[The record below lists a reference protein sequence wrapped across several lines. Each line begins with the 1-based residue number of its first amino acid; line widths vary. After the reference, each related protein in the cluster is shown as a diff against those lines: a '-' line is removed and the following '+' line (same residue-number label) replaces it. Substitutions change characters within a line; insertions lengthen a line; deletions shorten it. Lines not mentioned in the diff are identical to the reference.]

1 MTVNPIFNKDCF
13 PLLDANPSFAATG
26 AHNFGFAGRNTQFSR
41 DNDLLTVELIVLRQF
56 ICELWMQSSLFE
68 QYRHSHVTT
77 VKCEA

>member
-41 DNDLLTVELIVLRQF
+41 DNDLLTVELEIR
-56 ICELWMQSSLFE
+56 CELWMQSSLFE